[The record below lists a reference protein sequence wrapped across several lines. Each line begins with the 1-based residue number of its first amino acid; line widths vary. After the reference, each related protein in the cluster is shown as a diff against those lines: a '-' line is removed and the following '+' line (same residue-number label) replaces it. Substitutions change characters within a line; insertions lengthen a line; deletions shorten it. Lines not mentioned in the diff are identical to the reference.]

1 MKKQPQM
8 RRLGLRR
15 QHQLRREAT
24 SDGEATEEEET
35 TLNEEAA
42 PPEESILNEEAESS
56 GVAPVIPAADPAS
69 SPAAPPTNLCLSV
82 GEMAPSAAQEAQLFI
97 EGVESHSNN
106 IPLSSLE
113 KK

>member
-15 QHQLRREAT
+15 QHRLRK
-24 SDGEATEEEET
+24 EATEEEET
-35 TLNEEAA
+35 ILNEEAA
-42 PPEESILNEEAESS
+42 PPEESILNEKAF
-56 GVAPVIPAADPAS
+56 GVAPVVPAADPAS
-69 SPAAPPTNLCLSV
+69 SSAAPPTNPCLSV

-106 IPLSSLE
+106 TPLSSIE